1 MNLLFMKE
9 ELTLTRKQKAL
20 IKELDDMLEL
30 FGLDY
35 QSIQRHDKKLRTT
48 TLELIKNQMVRGEI
62 IMRYVTVDELLND
75 IICNYFFGVKKSFI
89 SLWKTKRFQN
99 FNYFILEELSLLKKL
114 ALARSTIKIPKGIVG
129 DIERL
134 NSLRNALAHAFFPEN
149 LKKSKP
155 VYKGK
160 DIFSLDGIR
169 LFEQDIE
176 NAISFLAK
184 KLEFKF

>member
-1 MNLLFMKE
+1 MKE
-9 ELTLTRKQKAL
+9 KLTLTRKQKAL
-20 IKELDDMLEL
+20 IKELNEMMEL

-35 QSIQRHDKKLRTT
+35 QNIHRYDKELRTA

-62 IMRYVTVDELLND
+62 IMRYVFVDELLND
-75 IICNYFFGVKKSFI
+75 IISNYFFGDKKSFI

-99 FNYFILEELSLLKKL
+99 FNYFVLEELSLLKKR
-114 ALARSTIKIPKGIVG
+114 ALAKSITKIPKDIIG

-134 NSLRNALAHAFFPEN
+134 NSVRNALAHAFFPEN
-149 LKKSKP
+149 LNKSKP

-160 DIFSLDGIR
+160 DIFSLDGIK

-176 NAISFLAK
+176 KVISFLTK
-184 KLEFKF
+184 QLKFKF